1 MDIIDVLL
9 RLMGAF
15 YVFAGYVASR
25 ATLTAML
32 VDRSI
37 ASLAA
42 APPTDAEGRRA
53 GWLLAVAHLVLIG
66 GVALLLTLNLA
77 SSIFVL
83 GLILQGIYF
92 AVLAPRYFD
101 AIDTPSARG
110 RKQSHNAFI
119 VYGIAT
125 ALVLWAHAAGR
136 LHSPSDISAPLA
148 AVMAGVL
155 LACLVSDWYSLLNLR
170 RTRSPR

>member
-42 APPTDAEGRRA
+42 APPTDGQGRRA

-77 SSIFVL
+77 SSIFVS

-110 RKQSHNAFI
+110 RKQSHNA
-119 VYGIAT
+119 
-125 ALVLWAHAAGR
+125 LVLWAHAAGR
-136 LHSPSDISAPLA
+136 LHNPSAISAPLA

-155 LACLVSDWYSLLNLR
+155 LACLVSDWYSLLNMR